1 LAIIFS
7 KKGLGMKIS
16 LLNTSLILITTA
28 VIFTGCANH
37 STYYKSSVVE
47 YLYPNQ
53 KDTPVIQTKDTQ
65 IPVLTLPAK
74 IGIAFIPDSKTSSGA
89 GMSAAAESA
98 LTEKEKS
105 ELLKDISE
113 HFKKYNFI
121 QSIDIIP
128 SSYLTKGGSFN
139 NLDQIHSMYGVD
151 IIALISYDQA
161 QFTDEGQAS
170 ISYWTLVGAYFV
182 KGEKNATHT
191 MTNAA
196 VFDIISRKMLFNATG
211 TSIIKSEATPINL
224 SEQMRKDSA
233 SGLSISTKQLIDN
246 LDEQLQLFREK
257 VKNSPEEYHVVK
269 KPK

>member
-1 LAIIFS
+1 
-7 KKGLGMKIS
+7 MKIA
-16 LLNTSLILITTA
+16 LVKTSLILMVTA
-28 VIFTGCANH
+28 ALFIGCTNH

-53 KDTPVIQTKDTQ
+53 KDSPVIQTKNTQ

-89 GMSAAAESA
+89 GMAAAAQSA

-113 HFKKYNFI
+113 HFKKYDFI

-139 NLDQIHSMYGVD
+139 NLNQIRAMYGVD
-151 IIALISYDQA
+151 IIVLISYDQA

-191 MTNAA
+191 MTDAA
-196 VFDIISRKMLFNATG
+196 VFDIISQKMLFNATG
-211 TSIIKSEATPINL
+211 TSTIKSESTPINL

-233 SGLSISTKQLIDN
+233 NGLDIASKQLINN

-257 VKNSPEEYHVVK
+257 VKNNPEEYHIVK